1 MVSLRRRQVII
12 GGLAATAIP
21 AWTFATERNERLIL
35 SGRVVGRDGKPLA
48 GAIVAAGSARTLSD
62 ADGRFVLVTARPHYR
77 VSCEGR
83 ALEGF
88 VANRRRDADGT
99 WRATVGLTLA

>member
-12 GGLAATAIP
+12 GSLAAAVIP
-21 AWTFATERNERLIL
+21 ASSFASESNDRLIL
-35 SGRVVGRDGKPLA
+35 SGRVLRADGKPLA
-48 GAIVAAGSARTLSD
+48 GAMVAAGTARAETD
-62 ADGRFVLVTARPHYR
+62 ADGRFVLVTTKPHYR

-88 VANRRRDADGT
+88 VANRCRDPDGT

>member
-1 MVSLRRRQVII
+1 MVSLRRRQVIV
-12 GGLAATAIP
+12 GSLAAAVVP
-21 AWTFATERNERLIL
+21 ALSFAGETKERLVL
-35 SGRVVGRDGKPLA
+35 SGRVLRADGKPLA
-48 GAIVAAGSARTLSD
+48 GAMVTAGAAQAATD
-62 ADGRFVLVTARPHYR
+62 ADGRFVLVTTKPHYR

-88 VANRRRDADGT
+88 VANRRRDLDGT